1 MHSEPPPADHMDA
14 ENPNHSGSEPS
25 DFVEEFMR
33 DTPKKCENLKG
44 ENLKEKDESGK
55 EKKDESGKEKKDKSG
70 KEKKDKS
77 GKEKKDKSGKE
88 KKEKS
93 GKEKKDKS
101 GKEKKDKSGK
111 EKIKCNHEKKKD
123 NEKKKDMKETGHQ
136 NLADT
141 CKKHGLEKMP
151 EGEAEEKAKF
161 AKNQDIG
168 NQPQDGEAQKT
179 GSQKKVESEGNNG
192 SGQGGPDGWP
202 ARKCFA
208 GRVRPPGHRGFEW
221 DIKKKAFYQNVPSKF
236 WKDGHERVF
245 WKLYSGEVTQNEAVD
260 LFLEKVQAL

>member
-1 MHSEPPPADHMDA
+1 MFFEHFVVREESSEEEAAVRSEPPPADHMDA
-14 ENPNHSGSEPS
+14 KNPNHSGSEP
-25 DFVEEFMR
+25 DDLVEEFLH
-33 DTPKKCENLKG
+33 DTPKKCENLK
-44 ENLKEKDESGK
+44 EKDKSDK
-55 EKKDESGKEKKDKSG
+55 EKKDKSGKQKKDKSDKEKKDKSGKKKKDKSG

-77 GKEKKDKSGKE
+77 GKE
-88 KKEKS
+88 
-93 GKEKKDKS
+93 
-101 GKEKKDKSGK
+101 
-111 EKIKCNHEKKKD
+111 IKCNEKKKKD
-123 NEKKKDMKETGHQ
+123 NEKKDMKETGHQ

-141 CKKHGLEKMP
+141 CNKHGLEKMP
-151 EGEAEEKAKF
+151 EGDAEEKTKF
-161 AKNQDIG
+161 AKNKDTG

-179 GSQKKVESEGNNG
+179 ESQKKVESEGNNG

-208 GRVRPPGHRGFEW
+208 GRARPPGHRGFEW

-245 WKLYSGEVTQNEAVD
+245 WKLYSGEVTQNQAVD

>member
-1 MHSEPPPADHMDA
+1 MFFEHFVVREESSEEEAAVRSEPPPADHMDA
-14 ENPNHSGSEPS
+14 ENPNHSGSEP
-25 DFVEEFMR
+25 DDLVEEFLH
-33 DTPKKCENLKG
+33 DTPKKCENLK
-44 ENLKEKDESGK
+44 EKDKSDK
-55 EKKDESGKEKKDKSG
+55 EKKDKSGKQKKDKSDKEKKDKSGKKKKDKSG

-77 GKEKKDKSGKE
+77 GKE
-88 KKEKS
+88 
-93 GKEKKDKS
+93 
-101 GKEKKDKSGK
+101 
-111 EKIKCNHEKKKD
+111 IKCNEKKKKD
-123 NEKKKDMKETGHQ
+123 NEKKDMKETGHQ

-141 CKKHGLEKMP
+141 CNKHALEKMP
-151 EGEAEEKAKF
+151 EGDAEEKTKF
-161 AKNQDIG
+161 AKNKDTG

-179 GSQKKVESEGNNG
+179 ESQKKVESEGNNG

-208 GRVRPPGHRGFEW
+208 GRARPPGHRGFEW

-245 WKLYSGEVTQNEAVD
+245 WKLYSGEVTQNQAVD